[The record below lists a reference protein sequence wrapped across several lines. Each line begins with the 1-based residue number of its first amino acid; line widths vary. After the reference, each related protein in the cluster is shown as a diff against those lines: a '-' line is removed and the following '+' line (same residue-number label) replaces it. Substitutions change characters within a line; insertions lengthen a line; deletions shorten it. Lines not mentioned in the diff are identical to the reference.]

1 MTNNEG
7 FTAMAEPLSLR
18 VKRVVHSLRDDSAWR
33 IARFLRDDARDRAAV
48 TPVVSDDPVAGSYRN
63 DVVTL
68 DDADP
73 DDFPPVIFQT
83 WKSRSVI
90 PGNYRHWRQTFV
102 DTNPDCRV
110 LLWDDADNRAFI
122 ADRFAWALPVY
133 DSYPQE
139 IFRADAVRF
148 FFLLEFGG
156 LYADMDTECLRPIR
170 PSASTGAVVLC
181 RMGGNPDFAH
191 AIPNAIMA
199 SRPSQIFWLFAIHC
213 MIEAAERIPDAAAR
227 IAAGPM
233 TRSSRSTKPRSW
245 RCSPPSSP
253 SLPSDSAPGCAMHGR
268 RCSTGGTGIRSTGPI
283 CSTSGCATGCA
294 PTAASCRSKSA
305 ARSFRTPRSSPIGV
319 IPGNCGL
326 L

>member
-1 MTNNEG
+1 M
-7 FTAMAEPLSLR
+7 
-18 VKRVVHSLRDDSAWR
+18 
-33 IARFLRDDARDRAAV
+33 
-48 TPVVSDDPVAGSYRN
+48 
-63 DVVTL
+63 
-68 DDADP
+68 
-73 DDFPPVIFQT
+73 IFQT

-213 MIEAAERIPDAAAR
+213 MIEAAEHIPDAAAR
-227 IAAGPM
+227 IAAGPETM
-233 TRSSRSTKPRSW
+233 TGPVLLKQAYDAFVALDEAAVMALLA
-245 RCSPPSSP
+245 PSSP
-253 SLPSDSAPGCAMHGR
+253 SLPSGSAPGCAMHGR

-294 PTAASCRSKSA
+294 PTAASCRSRSA
-305 ARSFRTPRSSPIGV
+305 VLSFRRPRLSPIGV

>member
-1 MTNNEG
+1 
-7 FTAMAEPLSLR
+7 MAEPLSLR

-227 IAAGPM
+227 IAAGPETM
-233 TRSSRSTKPRSW
+233 
-245 RCSPPSSP
+245 
-253 SLPSDSAPGCAMHGR
+253 
-268 RCSTGGTGIRSTGPI
+268 TGPVLLKQ
-283 CSTSGCATGCA
+283 AYDAFVALDEAAVMALLA
-294 PTAASCRSKSA
+294 PLLAKLTERQRTRLRYARPTLLDGRNWYPLDWTNMFHKRLCNRLRTDRRILPIEVGRTLFPDAAVVTYWSHS
-305 ARSFRTPRSSPIGV
+305 
-319 IPGNCGL
+319 L
-326 L
+326 